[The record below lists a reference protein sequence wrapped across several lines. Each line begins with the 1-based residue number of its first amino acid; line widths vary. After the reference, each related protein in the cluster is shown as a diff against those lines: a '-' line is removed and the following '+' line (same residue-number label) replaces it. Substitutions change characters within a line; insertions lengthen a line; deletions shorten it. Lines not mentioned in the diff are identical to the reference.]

1 MRMLDWVSDLLE
13 ILIGLLDALA
23 LRRENR
29 LRLRWRAF
37 SRGKRICVVAAL
49 LIGFALPI
57 SALAFSAPLIRLC
70 ALIAGLAALLWGVF
84 TLFPIQPSRYTRE
97 IK

>member
-1 MRMLDWVSDLLE
+1 MLDCALDLLE
-13 ILIGLLDALA
+13 ILTDLLDALA
-23 LRRENR
+23 LGREKR

-57 SALAFSAPLIRLC
+57 SALALSVPLIRLC
-70 ALIAGLAALLWGVF
+70 ALIAGLAALLWGGF